1 MWRPVRTR
9 LRSLW
14 HWRRRESELDEEI
27 GFHLAEETEE
37 RVAAGMSPE
46 QASAAARRDFGN
58 VPLIRELTRETW
70 GWGPVERLLQ
80 DTRSAIRGLRRNL
93 GYACAVVLIMALGVG
108 LNAAMY
114 GLLSRLFLQAPPHIE
129 NPDGIHRVWLR
140 ARAIRSD
147 SLARTGAFVA
157 YDSMDWTEFTLLRSD
172 PDRFA
177 AVAGYTA
184 PRPFRDG
191 GGQRAEELQVSWV
204 SGELLAL
211 LGAQPVL
218 GRPIVPDDDD
228 LAATPVAVIG
238 HGYWERRFGG
248 ARQALGS
255 TVSFNAVTYE
265 IVGVMP
271 PGFSGPDPSAADVWL
286 PLQIA
291 ATGLRGEGW
300 KRPGS
305 GFDLTALVRLAPGVT
320 AAAAAAAATH
330 GVQAL
335 RADQDLVLKDT
346 DVTVVLG
353 PILETRGPAD
363 LGGDLQLPLAVGGVA
378 LVVLLIATANVSNLL
393 MLRVAARRGELA
405 VRHALGAGRW
415 RVGRLLVFESL
426 LLAALS
432 GVAALGVAA
441 FAGRMLRDTLLPQY
455 RWAGGPLDG
464 TAIVFT
470 AVALLAVGL
479 VAALFPAVYA
489 ARSTE
494 IDRVDGFRGAR
505 PSGTPVRT
513 GLIVVQAALSLV
525 LLDGTAIFY
534 RSFEAARRLDIGY
547 AKEDLL
553 TVWLAPRR
561 ENPLQLDEGAI
572 DSLAARVRS
581 LPGVLDVAQGTNTP
595 LGLIAAMGGLRA
607 EGLDRLPL
615 MNGPFVNLVT
625 SDFFR
630 VAGLDIRDGRGFTAW
645 DRAGAQRVAVVNT
658 TFARIVWP
666 DRDAVG
672 RCLFVGREATDC
684 TTVVGVV
691 EAPLEFGLQD
701 THRIPHTYLPLD
713 QASEETATALR
724 LSRNRSLVV
733 RTRGDPDRMVSPVR
747 AALAELFPDLPAS
760 RVLSLPAAFAPR
772 IRTWTIGTGL
782 LAAAALLALALAA
795 LGLYAVI
802 AYGVRQRELEF
813 GIRRALGAQPSDLLR
828 MILTRGFALTA
839 VGIAAGGLASLWAGR
854 WVAPLLFD
862 GRSPHDPLALTV
874 AAAVLVTAALAA
886 SFLPARRAARADP
899 R

>member
-1 MWRPVRTR
+1 MWRQVRTR
-9 LRSLW
+9 LRSLC
-14 HWRRRESELDEEI
+14 HWRRQESELDEEI
-27 GFHLAEETEE
+27 RFHLAEETEE
-37 RVAAGMSPE
+37 LVAAGMSPE
-46 QASAAARRDFGN
+46 QASAEARRDFGN

-70 GWGPVERLLQ
+70 GWGHVERLLQ

-93 GYACAVVLIMALGVG
+93 GYACAVGLTLALGIG

-140 ARAIRSD
+140 ERAIRSD
-147 SLARTGAFVA
+147 SLAQTGAFVA
-157 YDSMDWTEFTLLRSD
+157 SDWMDWSEFSLLGGA
-172 PDRFA
+172 PDLFA
-177 AVAGYTA
+177 AVAGYTP
-184 PRPFRDG
+184 PRPSPDG
-191 GGQRAEELQVSWV
+191 DGQSTVELQVSWV
-204 SGELLAL
+204 TGNLFAL

-291 ATGLRGEGW
+291 ATGLRDEGW
-300 KRPGS
+300 KRPVS
-305 GFDLTALVRLAPGVT
+305 GFGLTALVRLAPEVT

-346 DVTVVLG
+346 DVTLVLG

-363 LGGDLQLPLAVGGVA
+363 LGGDLQLPLVVGGVA

-441 FAGRMLRDTLLPQY
+441 FAGRVLRDTLLPQY
-455 RWAGGPLDG
+455 RWARGPLDG

-494 IDRVDGFRGAR
+494 TARVDGCRGAR
-505 PSGTPVRT
+505 PPGTPVRT

-553 TVWLAPRR
+553 TGVVGTTPGKPA
-561 ENPLQLDEGAI
+561 
-572 DSLAARVRS
+572 AAR
-581 LPGVLDVAQGTNTP
+581 
-595 LGLIAAMGGLRA
+595 
-607 EGLDRLPL
+607 
-615 MNGPFVNLVT
+615 
-625 SDFFR
+625 
-630 VAGLDIRDGRGFTAW
+630 
-645 DRAGAQRVAVVNT
+645 
-658 TFARIVWP
+658 
-666 DRDAVG
+666 
-672 RCLFVGREATDC
+672 
-684 TTVVGVV
+684 
-691 EAPLEFGLQD
+691 
-701 THRIPHTYLPLD
+701 
-713 QASEETATALR
+713 
-724 LSRNRSLVV
+724 
-733 RTRGDPDRMVSPVR
+733 
-747 AALAELFPDLPAS
+747 
-760 RVLSLPAAFAPR
+760 
-772 IRTWTIGTGL
+772 
-782 LAAAALLALALAA
+782 
-795 LGLYAVI
+795 
-802 AYGVRQRELEF
+802 
-813 GIRRALGAQPSDLLR
+813 RR
-828 MILTRGFALTA
+828 
-839 VGIAAGGLASLWAGR
+839 
-854 WVAPLLFD
+854 
-862 GRSPHDPLALTV
+862 H
-874 AAAVLVTAALAA
+874 
-886 SFLPARRAARADP
+886 
-899 R
+899 

>member
-37 RVAAGMSPE
+37 RVAAGDVARAG
-46 QASAAARRDFGN
+46 QRGGAARLRQRPADPRADARDLGLGTCRAT
-58 VPLIRELTRETW
+58 PPGHPAPRSGGSDGTSATPARWCLSW
-70 GWGPVERLLQ
+70 
-80 DTRSAIRGLRRNL
+80 RSASVSTRRCTGCFRGCSCKPRR
-93 GYACAVVLIMALGVG
+93 I
-108 LNAAMY
+108 
-114 GLLSRLFLQAPPHIE
+114 SRTRTAFTAS
-129 NPDGIHRVWLR
+129 WLR

-353 PILETRGPAD
+353 PHP
-363 LGGDLQLPLAVGGVA
+363 GD
-378 LVVLLIATANVSNLL
+378 
-393 MLRVAARRGELA
+393 AR
-405 VRHALGAGRW
+405 
-415 RVGRLLVFESL
+415 
-426 LLAALS
+426 
-432 GVAALGVAA
+432 
-441 FAGRMLRDTLLPQY
+441 
-455 RWAGGPLDG
+455 AGGP
-464 TAIVFT
+464 
-470 AVALLAVGL
+470 
-479 VAALFPAVYA
+479 
-489 ARSTE
+489 
-494 IDRVDGFRGAR
+494 
-505 PSGTPVRT
+505 
-513 GLIVVQAALSLV
+513 
-525 LLDGTAIFY
+525 
-534 RSFEAARRLDIGY
+534 
-547 AKEDLL
+547 
-553 TVWLAPRR
+553 
-561 ENPLQLDEGAI
+561 
-572 DSLAARVRS
+572 
-581 LPGVLDVAQGTNTP
+581 
-595 LGLIAAMGGLRA
+595 GG
-607 EGLDRLPL
+607 
-615 MNGPFVNLVT
+615 
-625 SDFFR
+625 
-630 VAGLDIRDGRGFTAW
+630 
-645 DRAGAQRVAVVNT
+645 
-658 TFARIVWP
+658 
-666 DRDAVG
+666 
-672 RCLFVGREATDC
+672 
-684 TTVVGVV
+684 
-691 EAPLEFGLQD
+691 
-701 THRIPHTYLPLD
+701 
-713 QASEETATALR
+713 
-724 LSRNRSLVV
+724 
-733 RTRGDPDRMVSPVR
+733 
-747 AALAELFPDLPAS
+747 
-760 RVLSLPAAFAPR
+760 
-772 IRTWTIGTGL
+772 
-782 LAAAALLALALAA
+782 
-795 LGLYAVI
+795 
-802 AYGVRQRELEF
+802 
-813 GIRRALGAQPSDLLR
+813 
-828 MILTRGFALTA
+828 
-839 VGIAAGGLASLWAGR
+839 
-854 WVAPLLFD
+854 
-862 GRSPHDPLALTV
+862 
-874 AAAVLVTAALAA
+874 
-886 SFLPARRAARADP
+886 
-899 R
+899 